1 MRFKNLFLL
10 LILQIIFTNT
20 TTVLS
25 KRQHRKYSSS
35 LPTLYEYYLGPNP
48 DQNSSTLTG
57 LQADNADHFTLN
69 GRPLIIYGG
78 SLHYFRVHHAYWR
91 QTLQRFKAAG
101 INTVQTYLP
110 WNMHEPLPGRFDFG
124 GASSPGLDLGRFLA
138 EIRAADM
145 FAVVRVGP
153 YICAEVDLGGLPP
166 WLLRDPGMR
175 FRELYPPF
183 MDRVRL
189 YWEQAFQ
196 ILNRYQFTNG
206 GPIIMLQIENEYFG
220 PPMNHSLK
228 YLETLKNMTREL
240 GFSQLLF
247 TSDPSP
253 AAKRNPVKSI
263 PDLLETANLNEHA
276 YTDLMELRAAQPG
289 RPVYVSEFWPGWFDS
304 WNDSRHHRYDLDRFD
319 KEVGEILFRV
329 NGSINFYMF
338 IGGTNFGFMNGARV
352 VTSYDY
358 DAPLTEAGNL
368 TDKYFET
375 RALYD
380 RLVASGRHPKISLP
394 DSPPEVADAVGY
406 GNISVGEWLPLERL
420 LKECPSVS
428 GLPKPVPMEMLPL
441 GPGYGQSY
449 GFVLYRVEA
458 KAVSSYQITGPIAD
472 RALFL
477 VDGNQ
482 TAVIPDRSANFS
494 ITIDPESFGTS
505 SPNTIHQY
513 DVLRKGI
520 NSEIKLNGAVWNN
533 VTAYSMDFNR
543 TFMWRLSRSLVYD
556 NDWIPFHRGLNFS
569 GPALYRAV
577 LTLTPNRREKF
588 SSFFADTYL
597 LLPGWTK
604 GVVFLNGFNLGR
616 YWGPV
621 GPQQTLYVP
630 GPLLKAGPNTVDVFE
645 LHRPGSTL
653 AFIDGPILEKGEGR
667 GVRGTSRTRAEV

>member
-1 MRFKNLFLL
+1 
-10 LILQIIFTNT
+10 
-20 TTVLS
+20 
-25 KRQHRKYSSS
+25 
-35 LPTLYEYYLGPNP
+35 
-48 DQNSSTLTG
+48 
-57 LQADNADHFTLN
+57 
-69 GRPLIIYGG
+69 
-78 SLHYFRVHHAYWR
+78 
-91 QTLQRFKAAG
+91 
-101 INTVQTYLP
+101 
-110 WNMHEPLPGRFDFG
+110 
-124 GASSPGLDLGRFLA
+124 
-138 EIRAADM
+138 
-145 FAVVRVGP
+145 
-153 YICAEVDLGGLPP
+153 
-166 WLLRDPGMR
+166 
-175 FRELYPPF
+175 
-183 MDRVRL
+183 
-189 YWEQAFQ
+189 
-196 ILNRYQFTNG
+196 
-206 GPIIMLQIENEYFG
+206 
-220 PPMNHSLK
+220 
-228 YLETLKNMTREL
+228 
-240 GFSQLLF
+240 
-247 TSDPSP
+247 
-253 AAKRNPVKSI
+253 
-263 PDLLETANLNEHA
+263 
-276 YTDLMELRAAQPG
+276 
-289 RPVYVSEFWPGWFDS
+289 
-304 WNDSRHHRYDLDRFD
+304 
-319 KEVGEILFRV
+319 
-329 NGSINFYMF
+329 
-338 IGGTNFGFMNGARV
+338 FMNGARV

-505 SPNTIHQY
+505 SPNSIHQY
-513 DVLRKGI
+513 DVLVENQGRANWAVDLSKQRKGI
-520 NSEIKLNGAVWNN
+520 DSEIRLDGAVWSN

-577 LTLTPNRREKF
+577 LTIPNRREKF
-588 SSFFADTYL
+588 SSSFADTYL

-653 AFIDGPILEKGEGR
+653 AFIDGPILEK
-667 GVRGTSRTRAEV
+667 